1 MDLLNVSGLH
11 IGLCQAAGVI
21 VRGVDFTLKESS
33 ALAIVGESGSGK
45 TITCKSIM
53 RLLNPKIFTV
63 SGSIRYKGT
72 ELLCMKE
79 KAIRKLRGNKMAM
92 IFQNPMTAFDPASK
106 IGSQIVE
113 TIRVHQKIN
122 KYDAYA
128 AGIRALEKMNL
139 PRCEQLMNSYPHTLS
154 GGMLQRI
161 MIALSLLHEPDII
174 IADEA
179 TTALDVV
186 NQNVILD
193 ELKKMK
199 EHGIGLLV
207 VTHDFGVAAKIADD
221 VMVMREG
228 EIIERGTAYE
238 VFTAPRKPYTKEL
251 LESSVLTREKR
262 GDWKAGYIP
271 CLPER

>member
-1 MDLLNVSGLH
+1 MELLNINGLCVS
-11 IGLCQAAGVI
+11 LCQAAGVI
-21 VRGVDFTLKESS
+21 VKGVGFTLKKSS
-33 ALAIVGESGSGK
+33 ALVIVGESGSGK
-45 TITCKSIM
+45 TITCKSVM
-53 RLLNPKIFTV
+53 RLLNPKIFTI

-72 ELLCMKE
+72 ELLSMDE
-79 KAIRKLRGNKMAM
+79 KTIRKLRGNKISM
-92 IFQNPMTAFDPASK
+92 ILQNPMTAFDPAGR

-122 KYDAYA
+122 RHDAYA

-139 PRCEQLMNSYPHTLS
+139 PRCEQLMNSYPYMLS

-193 ELKKMK
+193 ELIKTK
-199 EHGIGLLV
+199 ENGIGLLI

-221 VMVMREG
+221 IIVMRKG
-228 EIIERGTAYE
+228 EIIEQGTARE
-238 VFTAPRKPYTKEL
+238 IFTSPRESYTKEL
-251 LESSVLTREKR
+251 IESSVLTREKY
-262 GDWKAGYIP
+262 GD
-271 CLPER
+271 

>member
-1 MDLLNVSGLH
+1 MELLNISNLR
-11 IGLCQAAGVI
+11 IGLYQKAGDI
-21 VRGVDFTLKESS
+21 VKGVDFTLKKSS

-53 RLLNPKIFTV
+53 RLLNPKIFTI

-72 ELLCMKE
+72 ELLSMEE
-79 KAIRKLRGNKMAM
+79 KTIRKLCGNKIAM
-92 IFQNPMTAFDPASK
+92 ILQNPMTAFDPASK

-113 TIRVHQKIN
+113 TIRAHQKIN

-128 AGIRALEKMNL
+128 AGISALEKMNL
-139 PRCEQLMNSYPHTLS
+139 PRCEQLMNNYPHTLS

-186 NQNVILD
+186 NQNMILD
-193 ELKKMK
+193 ELIKMK
-199 EHGIGLLV
+199 KTGIGLLI

-221 VMVMREG
+221 VIVMREG

-238 VFTAPRKPYTKEL
+238 IFTDPRKSYTKAL
-251 LESSVLTREKR
+251 IESSVLIKEKC
-262 GDWKAGYIP
+262 GD
-271 CLPER
+271 